1 MHSKTSS
8 LPSTSLSSLNTPA
21 ENAIFYTFYILP
33 EWISVTILLG
43 FNISKYQALG
53 RSAIGV
59 DKPSQRWGDG
69 RNMQMFY
76 FYF

>member
-1 MHSKTSS
+1 MQYFI
-8 LPSTSLSSLNTPA
+8 LSTFFLNGYQWP
-21 ENAIFYTFYILP
+21 FYLGS
-33 EWISVTILLG
+33 ISG
-43 FNISKYQALG
+43 KYQALG